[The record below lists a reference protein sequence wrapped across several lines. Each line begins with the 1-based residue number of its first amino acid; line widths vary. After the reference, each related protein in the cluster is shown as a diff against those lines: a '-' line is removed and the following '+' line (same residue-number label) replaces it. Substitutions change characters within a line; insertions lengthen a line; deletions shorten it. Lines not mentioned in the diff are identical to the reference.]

1 MRGINELK
9 VAGATALL
17 PADLNG
23 PRDGPRIT
31 DDGRI
36 TASLPT
42 ITRRPGQGA
51 RVLICA
57 HLGRPA
63 GGSYAERA
71 VGGPSLQPV
80 ADRLAELLGQDV
92 PLAADVAGESAAA
105 VAASLDDGGV
115 ALLQNV
121 RFEPAET
128 SNDDAQRAGLA
139 QRLAAPAGPGGRDGG
154 DGLGARPRQAPR

>member
-1 MRGINELK
+1 MRGIDELD
-9 VAGATALL
+9 VGGARALL
-17 PADLNG
+17 RADLNV
-23 PRDGPRIT
+23 PLDGTRIT

-42 ITRRPGQGA
+42 ITRLAGQGA

-80 ADRLAELLGQDV
+80 ADRLAELLSQDV
-92 PLAADVAGESAAA
+92 PLAAEVAGESAAS
-105 VAASLDDGGV
+105 VAASLDDGGGR
-115 ALLQNV
+115 LL
-121 RFEPAET
+121 
-128 SNDDAQRAGLA
+128 
-139 QRLAAPAGPGGRDGG
+139 PGGRF
-154 DGLGARPRQAPR
+154 APGRASDEAAE